1 MAGKLL
7 LELLMEW
14 KLLLEPWAD
23 GEGRA
28 PAQPLGKRTPRQLYV
43 GIIHYSFSF
52 SFSFFLF
59 ASIQDVFVCV
69 HYILNC

>member
-28 PAQPLGKRTPRQLYV
+28 PAQPLGKRTQTTVCGY
-43 GIIHYSFSF
+43 YSLFFFFFSF
-52 SFSFFLF
+52 
-59 ASIQDVFVCV
+59 C
-69 HYILNC
+69 

>member
-52 SFSFFLF
+52 LFLFLFFFLLAYKMYF
-59 ASIQDVFVCV
+59 YV
-69 HYILNC
+69 YIIY